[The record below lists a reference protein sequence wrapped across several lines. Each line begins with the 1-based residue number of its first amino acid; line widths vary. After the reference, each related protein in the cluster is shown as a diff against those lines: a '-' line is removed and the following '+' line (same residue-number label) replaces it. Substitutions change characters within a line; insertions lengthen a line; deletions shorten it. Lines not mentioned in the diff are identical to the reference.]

1 MPTFSPI
8 TQDVQWW
15 VALASGTYYNTWQSA
30 LAAAVTLSAGNAN
43 APVYIGTVEEQFT
56 APTATSLA
64 KCDMPGIG
72 GPGGITPGGGPILYA
87 IQLVSGTTYYPKATV
102 EAQAYTT
109 SAANSNAP
117 VYTIRPYETVTS
129 P

>member
-64 KCDMPGIG
+64 KCDLPGVG
-72 GPGGITPGGGPILYA
+72 GP
-87 IQLVSGTTYYPKATV
+87 
-102 EAQAYTT
+102 
-109 SAANSNAP
+109 AASRPVAAP
-117 VYTIRPYETVTS
+117 SCTRFS
-129 P
+129 W